1 MAASADDQSS
11 LFVSGDNDMEI
22 DDDNV
27 SLTSTRDS
35 DHDSDEEFVV
45 DAILGERPHET
56 MEGEMQYLIQW
67 EGYPIFRSTWEGIDN
82 LSDEL
87 YHQWC
92 LQREDEK
99 EQRRRPFDLQ
109 VYENAVAE
117 EKRRKA
123 ARHSLRND
131 KRKRLGLPLTRP
143 FPAGYVGL
151 ETALGIKREDSDSSD
166 EAMEVGPEIDP
177 ATITSPQ
184 QRVIKQSTFKGV
196 PPPAKQSRKTS
207 TTGWK
212 GTARKP
218 SDPKK
223 VATKPTT
230 VARSS
235 STSHVASSSSLAHK
249 FQGKRLKATRSVP
262 RPVAT
267 KANTSH
273 ATAAAKV
280 RKPRAGLKSA
290 MMDPNKAPRFMS
302 NMHKVNQL
310 KKKADELN
318 DSAPADPSTIPAS
331 YFITD
336 ALPQRP
342 AAPKDPETG
351 QSNIQSILDEVSS
364 SAALP
369 KDPENPRTKKIVRF
383 AETIAATQTFVET
396 DPPSG
401 PALKKVSLQSYQ
413 RRLTSQTQT
422 VAKKVSFGPS
432 TSETV
437 QVEFSNM
444 PRTSSSDW
452 LKQFIS
458 EEIMQFQ
465 TLCTHMDF
473 FYTASLYDPQNPSAR
488 LASGT
493 LESSHAITAVTNVA
507 TNLKAS
513 SSAFY
518 IPYSSYSVLVYPSE
532 CLEWAPLMDKSGSTT
547 NVLNYLVFRPKTPF
561 RLEHY
566 PALSNATISE
576 TTTSSDLQK
585 ELMQEIADF
594 DYDILLAPSAKE
606 KHVFFLMYT
615 QEHANL
621 FKAIS
626 LWLRACRPECQIFHS
641 GESGAWFAYK
651 ETTLSGAVILH
662 QSVEHDIR
670 NIPGLWDTLKHS
682 AHTIWSLSS
691 TDHETPLRL
700 SPAGDLI
707 TGVPPQLR
715 LKQLFT
721 AGRAFLLTPG
731 FAISQPE
738 KMCEF
743 LEWFKE
749 RAAVA
754 PCVLVVCTDFTDYLL
769 DIATEKAQESARFLE
784 EHPSADN
791 YTMNHAQVRGV
802 SKTDIEARVHAWR
815 LVNEIGEQDRDLPE
829 HMRLVV
835 RADDLLVPD
844 DEQSLVHWYAAWSL
858 TKLDMYRKFYVL
870 GSSIDKQPKRMIR
883 IPNYMPGVVNDPD
896 DTGIVAEEEE
906 QAAAPPQ
913 NGSHG
918 RIFQNDGPP
927 DIAAWISSTFDH
939 LKGKSSFWMFWKP
952 IAWVDEAM
960 AQRFGDRGMRC
971 LPFEAWFSTF
981 RGFWHKVTTLVGLFC
996 TPEGRPEELNAVNAY
1011 VRHPWLAFLRPV
1023 SGTNLNYVSEV
1034 ELLIWDCTAEHRWS
1048 SQPGLKDLL
1057 PMQQSL
1063 IDFLKGFLPR
1073 RFPNY
1078 RLVRVWVGGQRIV
1091 PEADPSSP
1099 LDATCKTLEAIV
1111 NSWQPWPTTDAEMFS
1126 AGWKDLQHPKM
1137 DIKKLPFPRI
1147 PADDAE
1153 PKRIIFHPA
1162 KRRDGREGRGSLCG
1176 NILYDAALK
1185 ARVENPQCTEFLY
1198 QFPQTSMWYA
1208 NMQTEKRLYNHILVG
1223 SWNKVFDDCRIP
1235 YHGQGWTASK

>member
-1 MAASADDQSS
+1 MA
-11 LFVSGDNDMEI
+11 GGENDMEI

-56 MEGEMQYLIQW
+56 MEGEKQYLIQW
-67 EGYPIFRSTWEGIDN
+67 EGYPIFRSTWEGIEN

-87 YHQWC
+87 CHQWC
-92 LQREDEK
+92 LQRDEEK

-109 VYENAVAE
+109 IYENAVAE

-151 ETALGIKREDSDSSD
+151 ETTLDIKREDSDSSD
-166 EAMEVGPEIDP
+166 EALEVRPEIDP
-177 ATITSPQ
+177 ATNISRQ

-196 PPPAKQSRKTS
+196 PAAKQSSKTS
-207 TTGWK
+207 TTGWQ

-218 SDPKK
+218 SDPNK

-230 VARSS
+230 VVARSN
-235 STSHVASSSSLAHK
+235 STSNVASSSSLAHK
-249 FQGKRLKATRSVP
+249 FKGKRLKATRSVP
-262 RPVAT
+262 RPAAT
-267 KANTSH
+267 KSNTSH
-273 ATAAAKV
+273 ATATAKV

-290 MMDPNKAPRFMS
+290 MMDPNKAPKFMS

-318 DSAPADPSTIPAS
+318 DSAPADPSTIPAG

-336 ALPQRP
+336 APPQRP
-342 AAPKDPETG
+342 ATPKVPETE

-364 SAALP
+364 STALP
-369 KDPENPRTKKIVRF
+369 KDRETPLNKKTVRF
-383 AETIAATQTFVET
+383 AENIAATQTFVET

-422 VAKKVSFGPS
+422 VAKKVSFGAS

-437 QVEFSNM
+437 QVEFANI

-465 TLCTHMDF
+465 SLCTHMDF

-493 LESSHAITAVTNVA
+493 LESSNALTAVTNVT

-518 IPYSSYSVLVYPSE
+518 IPYAGYSVLVYPGQ

-547 NVLNYLVFRPKTPF
+547 SVLNYLVFRPKTPF

-566 PALSNATISE
+566 PALSNASIRK

-594 DYDILLAPSAKE
+594 DYDILLAPSAGE

-615 QEHANL
+615 QEYANL

-626 LWLRACRPECQIFHS
+626 LWLRACRPDCQIFHS
-641 GESGAWFAYK
+641 GESGAWSAYK
-651 ETTLSGAVILH
+651 NTTHSGAVILH
-662 QSVEHDIR
+662 QSVEHDIK

-682 AHTIWSLSS
+682 AHIIWSLSS
-691 TDHETPLRL
+691 TDHETALRL

-715 LKQLFT
+715 LKQLLT
-721 AGRAFLLTPG
+721 AGRAFLVTPG
-731 FAISQPE
+731 FAISQPRR
-738 KMCEF
+738 MCEF
-743 LEWFKE
+743 LEYFKE

-754 PCVLVVCTDFTDYLL
+754 PCVLVVCADFADYLL
-769 DIATEKAQESARFLE
+769 DVATEKAQEGARFLE
-784 EHPSADN
+784 EYPGADN
-791 YTMNHAQVRGV
+791 DMMNYAQVRSI
-802 SKTDIEARVHAWR
+802 SKTDIEAKVHAWR
-815 LVNEIGEQDRDLPE
+815 LVKEISEQDGDLPE

-835 RADDLLVPD
+835 QADDLLAPD

-858 TKLDMYRKFYVL
+858 TRLDMYRKFYVL
-870 GSSIDKQPKRMIR
+870 GSSIDKQPVRTIR

-896 DTGIVAEEEE
+896 DMGIIAEEE
-906 QAAAPPQ
+906 ATAPPQ

-927 DIAAWISSTFDH
+927 DIATWISSRFNH
-939 LKGKSSFWMFWKP
+939 LKGRSSFWMYWKP

-960 AQRFGDRGMRC
+960 AQRCGDRGMRC
-971 LPFEAWFSTF
+971 LHFEAWFTTF
-981 RGFWHKVTTLVGLFC
+981 KGFWSKVTTLAGIFY
-996 TPEGRPEELNAVNAY
+996 TPGGRPEELNAVNAY

-1023 SGTNLNYVSEV
+1023 HNSNLAHVSEV
-1034 ELLIWDCTAEHRWS
+1034 ELLIWDCTAEHRWPT
-1048 SQPGLKDLL
+1048 QPGLKDLL

-1063 IDFLKGFLPR
+1063 IDFLKGYLPR

-1078 RLVRVWVGGQRIV
+1078 RLERVWVGGQRIV
-1091 PEADPSSP
+1091 ADADPASP

-1111 NSWQPWPTTDAEMFS
+1111 NSWQPWPTTDDELFS
-1126 AGWKDLQHPKM
+1126 AGWENLQRPKL
-1137 DIKKLPFPRI
+1137 DFKKLPFPRI

-1176 NILYDAALK
+1176 NILYDAALQ
-1185 ARVENPQCTEFLY
+1185 ARVENPQCTEILY
-1198 QFPQTSMWYA
+1198 QFPHTTSWYA
-1208 NMQTEKRLYNHILVG
+1208 NMQPEKRLYNHILVG
-1223 SWNKVFDDCRIP
+1223 SWNKVFDDCKIP
-1235 YHGQGWTASK
+1235 YHGQGRTASK